1 MMPFIPLH
9 KLMRR
14 SADGDWHEKHSY
26 TAASSSATDCD
37 SSLPFLEHAHQPH
50 PVHPFRHLLRVLGAI
65 LAATALIAIILL
77 VSIHPS
83 RRLSPI
89 PIFPI
94 ETLIF
99 RQDPAYA
106 APASSSSDA
115 LWDSNLPNGKGFL
128 LLKDASEYRLPPGLP
143 SGENNATD
151 LYGVTW
157 THEYHCLVSPAIF
170 IIFFFVF
177 RNPNSADSFRG
188 LLEAGTH
195 GILEGS
201 GWHEQ
206 IIRRRK
212 CAATISKDGSTAAG
226 SCASKFAPTGLSAA
240 AIIENFQAHIQK

>member
-1 MMPFIPLH
+1 MPFIPLH

-14 SADGDWHEKHSY
+14 NADGDWHEKHSY
-26 TAASSSATDCD
+26 TAASSSSSTDCD
-37 SSLPFLEHAHQPH
+37 STLPFLEHAHQSH
-50 PVHPFRHLLRVLGAI
+50 PVHPFRHLLRILGAI

-77 VSIHPS
+77 INIHPS

-157 THEYHCLVSPAIF
+157 THEYHCLVSPT
-170 IIFFFVF
+170 FFF
-177 RNPNSADSFRG
+177 
-188 LLEAGTH
+188 
-195 GILEGS
+195 
-201 GWHEQ
+201 
-206 IIRRRK
+206 
-212 CAATISKDGSTAAG
+212 STV
-226 SCASKFAPTGLSAA
+226 SQS
-240 AIIENFQAHIQK
+240 E